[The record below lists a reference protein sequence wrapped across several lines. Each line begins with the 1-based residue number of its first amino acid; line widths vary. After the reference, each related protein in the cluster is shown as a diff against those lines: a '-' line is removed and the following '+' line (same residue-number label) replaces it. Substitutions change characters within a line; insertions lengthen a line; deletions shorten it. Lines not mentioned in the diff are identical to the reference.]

1 MNMKKRKLKKSW
13 SALLIVFICIVLAVF
28 GLSYYNRLRF
38 SPQKDAKQYSSED
51 LYAGVS
57 SKSYITS
64 NASTG
69 ERYYNNELIVM
80 TTKKA
85 MSKVL
90 DKVQDLYNCKFAGKN
105 GYDHSFLIR
114 FPDGQ
119 NYAQLIKRLHRI
131 QNIDGVKQVSLN
143 YALTIDSESMPYIKG
158 SSRHAWAYK
167 AIKAKEGYRY
177 RSLMSTVPVGIMDVG
192 FNTSSEDLNGKLKT
206 LGNNTVSDHGTGM
219 AGIIGADPT
228 NKVGIAGLMS
238 SVKMYGVSEATQT
251 SIYAIMTDLHILN
264 QKGCRVINLSIA
276 CDELNFA
283 ASQDNTNAK
292 NAIRRMSKLLAY
304 SINCFEKPSLLIAAS
319 GNTNGYKYCRVDD
332 AFYGY
337 KKLIKKNGK
346 TGFYDD
352 KGVFRTYNSNIYGEK
367 LSSSADAYWNLFGY
381 IDDSQMS
388 SKIIIVGSAKKS
400 GKKYKISSY
409 CVSGTRVDV
418 LAPGENIY
426 SLKPSSSS
434 GYGYYSGTSCAAA
447 YVSGLAGML
456 LSMNSKL
463 SVTDLQSYLINTAN
477 IATDDLPMINVK
489 NAIDTLLK
497 DHPIKTTITGRVL
510 DENKK
515 PLDSAEVTT
524 TYNGEKIA
532 SVKSK
537 SDGTFSLNGYAGKTK
552 LTVKSTLYASY
563 NKTYTISAKSTK
575 TGDIVLDKEKWKE
588 LYADFIKKH
597 KGDSYALWKVDDNN
611 TPELMVFSSSHNYF
625 VTYKNK
631 ALYYLDMGP
640 SLTSRNYSEK
650 GNLVYASYSQ
660 NNTIY
665 ECYYKVGDSRIN
677 TVHIGQQTTGADGK
691 TSYIWDLSSV
701 DSKTYQKNSENMQ
714 AKLNHSTAD
723 KTYDN
728 DSIEKAIYNF

>member
-1 MNMKKRKLKKSW
+1 MKKRKLKKSW
-13 SALLIVFICIVLAVF
+13 SALLIVIICIVLAVF
-28 GLSYYNRLRF
+28 GLSYYNRLKF

-64 NASTG
+64 NVETG
-69 ERYYNNELIVM
+69 ECYYNNEIIVM
-80 TTKKA
+80 TTKSS

-90 DKVQDLYNCKFAGKN
+90 DKVQDLYNCKFVGKN
-105 GYDHSFLIR
+105 GYDHSFLVR

-119 NYAQLIKRLHRI
+119 NYAQLTKRLNRI
-131 QNIDGVKQVSLN
+131 KNIDGVKRVSLN
-143 YALTIDSESMPYIKG
+143 YAVKIDHESTPYIKG
-158 SSRHAWAYK
+158 SSSHSWAYK
-167 AIKAKEGYRY
+167 AINASEGYTY
-177 RSLMSTVPVGIMDVG
+177 RSLMKTVPIGIMDTG
-192 FNTSSEDLNGKLKT
+192 FNTSASDLNGKLT
-206 LGNNTVSDHGTGM
+206 TVGNNSVANHGTGM
-219 AGIIGADPT
+219 AGIIGAETT
-228 NKVGIAGLMS
+228 NKEGIAGIMS
-238 SVKMYGVSEATQT
+238 KVKMYGVSVGTYT
-251 SIYAIMTDLHILN
+251 SIYALMTNLHILN
-264 QKGCRVINLSIA
+264 QKGCHVINLSIA

-304 SINCFEKPSLLIAAS
+304 SINCFQKPSLLIAAS
-319 GNTNGYKYCRVDD
+319 GNTDEYKYCRVDD

-337 KKLIKKNGK
+337 KKLVTKNGK

-352 KGVFRTYNSNIYGEK
+352 KGIFRGYNAKIYGEK

-381 IDDSQMS
+381 IDDSQMA

-409 CVSGTRVDV
+409 SVSGTRVDV

-426 SLKPSSSS
+426 SIKPTTSS

-447 YVSGLAGML
+447 YVTGLAGAL
-456 LSMNSKL
+456 LSLDTKL
-463 SVTDLQSYLINTAN
+463 SVTDLQSYLINTADIETN
-477 IATDDLPMINVK
+477 DLPMINVK
-489 NAIDTLLK
+489 SAIDTLLK
-497 DHPIKTTITGRVL
+497 DHPIKTTLTGRVL

-515 PLDSAEVTT
+515 PLANAEVTT
-524 TYNGEKIA
+524 TFNGEKVA
-532 SVKSK
+532 TVKTK
-537 SDGTFSLNGYAGKTK
+537 SDGTFKINAYVGKTK
-552 LTVKSTLYASY
+552 LKVKSTLYASY
-563 NKTYTISAKSTK
+563 NKTYTISNKSTK

-588 LYADFIKKH
+588 LYMDFINKH

-611 TPELMVFSSSHNYF
+611 TPELLVFSSSHNYL

-631 ALYYLDMGP
+631 SIYYLDMGP
-640 SLTSRNYSEK
+640 SLTSRDYSEK
-650 GNLVYASYSQ
+650 GNLVYVSYSQ

-714 AKLNHSTAD
+714 AKLHHSTAD

-728 DSIEKAIYNF
+728 KTIEKAVYNY